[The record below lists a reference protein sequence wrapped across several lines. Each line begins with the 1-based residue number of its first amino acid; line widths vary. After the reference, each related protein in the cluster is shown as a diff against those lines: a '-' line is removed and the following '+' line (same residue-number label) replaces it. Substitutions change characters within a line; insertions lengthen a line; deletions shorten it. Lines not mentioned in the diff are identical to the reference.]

1 MPKNL
6 LYLTDRLPKPSYDTE
21 STRNLKKK
29 TDSVKKNRITD
40 GENEN
45 MSSLPD
51 LKKNAKSVPRNPK
64 EKENK

>member
-29 TDSVKKNRITD
+29 NDSVEKRRITD
-40 GENEN
+40 CDDDNIL
-45 MSSLPD
+45 LPD